1 MENTNIFHSMKS
13 HALHRAMTFV
23 WQFNLFFFCI
33 GLFSSKSGLTIFGS
47 LLLIHSLFRVGW
59 ANFRKEKILVGAIG
73 LYLMAAVF
81 GLFSMSG
88 ANGAIKILYSWPW
101 PLLVIPAYVVYNSRK
116 DWPVLAVGLFIG
128 LVGSTSVAIYNFF
141 AKYGGDFTSKIRVT
155 AFWDMGRWGIF
166 LAVSCIVLVCL
177 QHSKNLT
184 LARWRKVFDLLFV
197 LAGAALILSNSRGP
211 WLALILAFIIF
222 CFLPPRRLKYL
233 VVLGAFL
240 SGLLVVSGEFRQR
253 FLSAME
259 VHWDEGGKIT
269 SVDNS
274 NAGRLHM
281 WKVALD
287 FFKEQPWFGT
297 GFRATEAPFRD
308 FLERQPVEYKEKYV
322 YGEFS
327 YTDQHS
333 SYLTILVEMG
343 VIYFFIFWG
352 YFALVLKEAF
362 FEAYFQSKE
371 TAKVTLLVLV
381 VHLFIFIFYRSVQS
395 YEMASL
401 FPFLV
406 LLSKKQP
413 DYKMQSS

>member
-1 MENTNIFHSMKS
+1 MKA
-13 HALHRAMTFV
+13 HALHRAMTFI
-23 WQFNLFFFCI
+23 WQFNLFFFCV
-33 GLFSSKSGLTIFGS
+33 GLFSSKSGLTIFGG
-47 LLLIHSLFRVGW
+47 LLLIHSLFRVNW
-59 ANFRKEKILVGAIG
+59 IYFRRESILLGAIG
-73 LYLMAAVF
+73 LYLIAAVF
-81 GLFSMSG
+81 GLFSLSG
-88 ANGAIKILYSWPW
+88 ASGALKLLYSWLW
-101 PLLVIPAYVVYNSRK
+101 PLLVIPAYVVYQSRK
-116 DWPVLAVGLFIG
+116 DWPVLAAGLFIG
-128 LVGSTSVAIYNFF
+128 LVGSTSVAIYNFYEKF
-141 AKYGGDFTSKIRVT
+141 GGVFTSKIRVT

-184 LARWRKVFDLLFV
+184 LSRWRKVFGALFGI
-197 LAGAALILSNSRGP
+197 AGVALILSNSRGP

-222 CFLPPRRLKYL
+222 CLLPPRRLKYL
-233 VVLGAFL
+233 VVLGAVL
-240 SGLLVVSGEFRQR
+240 SGLLVISGEFRQR
-253 FLSAME
+253 FLSVMD

-287 FFKEQPWFGT
+287 FFEEQPWFGT
-297 GFRATEAPFRD
+297 GYRATEAPFRT
-308 FLERQPVEYKEKYV
+308 FLERQPLEYRDRYV

-327 YTDQHS
+327 FTDQHS

-343 VIYFFIFWG
+343 IIYFIIFWG
-352 YFALVLKEAF
+352 YFVWVLKEAF
-362 FEAYFQSKE
+362 FQAYCESKE
-371 TAKVTLLVLV
+371 AAKVALLVLI
-381 VHLFIFIFYRSVQS
+381 VHLVIFVFYRSVQS

-413 DYKMQSS
+413 EHSDLFS